1 LGLFENLFL
10 LFTKIIETGG
20 YVGVFILMTLESMVA
35 PVPSEAVMPF
45 AGFLV
50 YSNTF
55 SMPWVIIASTI
66 GSIVGSLI
74 SYYIGLWGGKP
85 VVLKFGKYL
94 LLDKHHLEI
103 TEKFFAKYG
112 EKTIFI
118 CRFIPVVRHLI
129 SIPAGVGKM
138 NVVKFSMYTV
148 IGAAI
153 WNAILAYLGLWLGEK
168 WSLIH
173 HYSRYLDY
181 IVVVVIIGVV
191 AYWILKRIKNKSI
204 PKNQNDY

>member
-1 LGLFENLFL
+1 
-10 LFTKIIETGG
+10 
-20 YVGVFILMTLESMVA
+20 MVA

-50 YSNTF
+50 TTKIF
-55 SMPWVIIASTI
+55 SMELVIIFSSI
-66 GSIVGSLI
+66 GSIIGSLV
-74 SYYIGLWGGKP
+74 SYYMGYWGGKP

-94 LLDKHHLEI
+94 LLDKHHLAI

-138 NVVKFSMYTV
+138 NIFKFSVYT
-148 IGAAI
+148 ISGATI

-168 WSLIH
+168 WSLVH

-181 IVVVVIIGVV
+181 IMVIIIIAVIV
-191 AYWILKRIKNKSI
+191 YWILKRSRVKNLADNIDK
-204 PKNQNDY
+204 

>member
-1 LGLFENLFL
+1 LGLFESLFL
-10 LFTKIIETGG
+10 LFTKIIEAGG
-20 YVGVFILMTLESMVA
+20 YIGVFILMCLESMVA

-45 AGFLV
+45 AGFLITN
-50 YSNTF
+50 NTF
-55 SMPWVIIASTI
+55 TMFGVILSSSL

-74 SYYIGLWGGKP
+74 SYYMGFWGGKP
-85 VVLKFGKYL
+85 VVLKFGRYL

-103 TEKFFAKYG
+103 TERFFNKYG

-138 NVVKFSMYTV
+138 NITKFSIYTI
-148 IGAAI
+148 IGATI
-153 WNAILAYLGLWLGEK
+153 WNAMLAYLGVFLGNR
-168 WSLIH
+168 WSLVH

-181 IVVVVIIGVV
+181 IVVAVIIIAF
-191 AYWILKRIKNKSI
+191 AYWIWKRFKVKTTENK
-204 PKNQNDY
+204 